1 MQALDASLKDNT
13 QAAPPNPN
21 FDLDKN
27 PSSLD
32 NYEQAIE
39 AAESST
45 SSSALH
51 IVTPLIYSEI
61 LSQKTG
67 HNIYCKLDALQP
79 SGSFKIRGVGR
90 VCKHSVE
97 KYGTSAHL
105 VCSSGGNAGL
115 AAATAAKALGV
126 RCTVYVPESA
136 EEAVKATLRAL
147 GAVVIVAGQAWDNC
161 DLAARQA
168 VEAEEEA
175 VYVHPFV
182 GEDLVDGHAS
192 IIDEIYEQ
200 LGQADKLEAS
210 SSSTPDMIVVATGG
224 GGFLN
229 GILRGI
235 ARRQSTHPTDRP
247 KVVSI
252 QDFGADSFSQSM
264 NVYHE
269 DPEKNA
275 NAHVVLPAITSLA
288 TSMGAKKCSA
298 STLEAARK
306 YTRYGTVDD
315 ETIKRSEPEAS
326 SRSGRYF
333 AGVVL
338 EDAISGSAAWQF
350 NRDHGYMVEM
360 ACGAALAPAYQSE
373 RLLKKLVDTLPQPKG
388 KKNIVLIA
396 CGGSKIDPEMLE
408 KYEKTY
414 GTQEGTGRIEIDG
427 IPI

>member
-1 MQALDASLKDNT
+1 MQSLDASLKDNT

-21 FDLDKN
+21 FDLEKN
-27 PSSLD
+27 PSSLV
-32 NYEQAIE
+32 NYEQAVE
-39 AAESST
+39 AAENTGST
-45 SSSALH
+45 SALH

-90 VCKHSVE
+90 VCKLTVE

-105 VCSSGGNAGL
+105 VTSSGGNAGL

-126 RCTVYVPESA
+126 RCTVYVPETA

-147 GAVVIVAGQAWDNC
+147 GAEVVVAGPAWDNC

-192 IIDEIYEQ
+192 IVDEIYEQ
-200 LGQADKLEAS
+200 LGQADKPEAS
-210 SSSTPDMIVVATGG
+210 SSSVPDMIVVATGG
-224 GGFLN
+224 GGLLN
-229 GILRGI
+229 GTLRGI
-235 ARRQSTHPTDRP
+235 ARRQSTHPSDRP

-298 STLEAARK
+298 STLESARK

-315 ETIKRSEPEAS
+315 EMIKRSEPEAS
-326 SRSGRYF
+326 SRSGKYF

-360 ACGAALAPAYQSE
+360 ACGAALAPAYHPE
-373 RLLKKLVDTLPQPKG
+373 RLLNKLVETLPEPKG
-388 KKNIVLIA
+388 RKNIVLVA
-396 CGGSKIDPEMLE
+396 CGGSKIDADMLA

-414 GTQEGTGRIEIDG
+414 GTQEGMGRIEIDG
-427 IPI
+427 ISI